1 MSEREHLEEEVARA
15 RAQVVQLRG
24 ELDRLRSRRIVKI
37 ALKLASLA
45 KPVFQL
51 VRGEQRPAH
60 KTGPATAPRKV
71 PDVLDRGLVERRAD
85 IVVCVHNA
93 RDDVECCLASIA
105 AHTDLGKHRLIV
117 VDDGSAEETAELV
130 VAKTDE
136 LDATRIRHEQAGGY
150 TVAAAAGIA
159 AGDAPFVVLLNS
171 DTVVT
176 PGWLDRMIEVVADD
190 KYVAVVGPWSNAA
203 SWQSIPELTEADG
216 SWKVNQL
223 ADGETTEDLAA
234 AVATETPL
242 RPDIALVN
250 GFCYLLRRSA
260 YDAIGGLDTERFP
273 RGYGEE
279 DDLSLRLR
287 AAGYRLRVA
296 DDVYVHHAKSKSF
309 TPEGRAKIVQTSK
322 QVLRDKHGDA
332 VSDAVKSLQHDT
344 ELVRARTWASLRVL
358 ATRRARQEPPP
369 QLADGP
375 TIAWVQP
382 HLEQVG
388 GIRRAITMTNLMRS
402 WGAETTLITPDGN
415 RTHWLPIES
424 DVLSITEAA
433 RRGFDVVIVSDPD
446 MVDMALRVE
455 AGRRVVYHL
464 AAYTRYR
471 PADDLLTRFYAL
483 GGLHLTNSRWTGNE
497 VEAVRGE
504 PVDGIVP
511 GAVDPDL
518 FHPVRTAKT
527 HDVVCYG
534 SERAHKG
541 TATIVEATRRLRL
554 LKLVDLHLPQRS
566 LATGICSGKVFVSG
580 AWHEGF
586 NMPPLEAMACGV
598 PVVMT
603 DDGGSRDYAVDG
615 HNALVVP
622 VKDAK
627 AMRRGIERVMQDQEL
642 RTRLVDAGLRTAFDF
657 HWDQVTRTFVDVVFP
672 VTEHRP

>member
-1 MSEREHLEEEVARA
+1 MPTDDRVHLEEELARA

-24 ELDRLRSRRIVKI
+24 ELDRLRARRAVKV
-37 ALKLASLA
+37 ALGLASLA

-51 VRGEQRPAH
+51 VRGEGRTAKRPSRAV
-60 KTGPATAPRKV
+60 TPVKV
-71 PDVLDRGLVERRAD
+71 PEVLDRGLVERRAD

-93 RDDVECCLASIA
+93 RDDVERCLSSIA
-105 AHTDLGKHRLIV
+105 AHTELGKHRLIV
-117 VDDGSAEETAELV
+117 VDDGSGEETANLV
-130 VAKTDE
+130 VDTADD
-136 LDATRIRHEQAGGY
+136 LGATRIRHEQAGGY

-176 PGWLDRMIEVVADD
+176 PGWLDRMMEVVADD

-223 ADGETTEDLAA
+223 ADGETTDDVAA

-260 YDAIGGLDTERFP
+260 YDAVGGLDTERFP

-279 DDLSLRLR
+279 DDLSLRLS

-332 VSDAVKSLQHDT
+332 VTSALDELQHDT
-344 ELVRARTWASLRVL
+344 QLVRARTWAALRVL
-358 ATRRARQEPPP
+358 ASRRGRQDPPQ

-375 TIAWVQP
+375 SIAWVQP

-402 WGAETTLITPDGN
+402 WGARPTLITPDGR
-415 RTHWLPIES
+415 RTTWLSIDS

-433 RRGFDVVIVSDPD
+433 GRDFDVVVVSDPD

-464 AAYTRYR
+464 AAYARYR
-471 PADDLLTRFYAL
+471 PKDDLLTRFYEL
-483 GGLHLTNSRWTGNE
+483 GGLHLANSRWTADE
-497 VEAVRGE
+497 IEKVRGE

-511 GAVDPDL
+511 GAADPAI
-518 FHPVRTAKT
+518 FHPVGTPRT

-534 SERAHKG
+534 SDRAHKG

-554 LKLVDLHLPQRS
+554 LKLVDLHLPQGS

-642 RTRLVDAGLRTAFDF
+642 RTRLVHQGLRTAFEY
-657 HWDQVTRTFVDVVFP
+657 HWDQVTRTFVDLVLP
-672 VTEHRP
+672 G